1 MSGKEQ
7 QERDGERCAI
17 GLCECWSLQAQDV
30 ALKKKR
36 TAVAAGSQGKCDKHR
51 FNCDRFFLFPALV
64 CCIPHIDGED
74 SSL

>member
-1 MSGKEQ
+1 MG
-7 QERDGERCAI
+7 RDVPLGFANA
-17 GLCECWSLQAQDV
+17 GLYKHKMLH
-30 ALKKKR
+30 LKKKR